1 VIATSAGRFVGGGLA
16 LAAATIVALAI
27 LVLVELDRES
37 RLQLDVIAQIE
48 TAEQLDSLRN
58 ALRALGHAAR
68 IEALTGTA
76 ESRRSVDALSSEI
89 EEGLAT
95 LAARVPAETRFAAF
109 APTAQAA
116 RLAVLNARSI
126 GETRR
131 RHGTEAADAAAREAE
146 RLAAE
151 AGSSLERSLESDSA
165 RINRQAIAQV
175 RKGESLR
182 RYVTWVLGGSI
193 VMLCA
198 LFLLYRGA
206 RRRER
211 AALARVEQMAHFDSV
226 TSLPNRAL
234 LSDRL
239 EQEVARAHRSERP
252 FALVCFDLDGFKA
265 VNDTWGHAAG
275 DRALRLVARRAR
287 EVVRSSDT
295 VGRQGGDEFLALLPE
310 TSLDGA
316 LHVAEKLR
324 DALEKPYPVG
334 PADATMSASLG
345 IALFPAHGSDPKA
358 LLRAADAALYEAKR
372 EGKNRV
378 KVATRAAGAAP
389 GAAPAEEP

>member
-1 VIATSAGRFVGGGLA
+1 VGGGLA

-48 TAEQLDSLRN
+48 AAEQVDNLRN
-58 ALRALGHAAR
+58 DLRALGHAAR
-68 IEALTGTA
+68 IAALTGTA
-76 ESRRSVDALSSEI
+76 ESRRAVDELSARI
-89 EEGLAT
+89 EDGLVA
-95 LAARVPAETRFAAF
+95 LAAQSPRDARFAAF
-109 APTAQAA
+109 EPTAQAA
-116 RLAVLNARSI
+116 RLAILNARSTSD
-126 GETRR
+126 TRR
-131 RHGTEAADAAAREAE
+131 RRGAEAADAAAREAE
-146 RLAAE
+146 RLAQE
-151 AGSSLERSLESDSA
+151 AGSALERALESDAA
-165 RINRQAIAQV
+165 RINRQALSQV

-182 RYVTWVLGGSI
+182 RYVMWVLAGSI

-198 LFLLYRGA
+198 LFVLYRGA

-211 AALARVEQMAHFDSV
+211 AALARIEQMAHFDAV
-226 TSLPNRAL
+226 TALPNRSL

-239 EQEVARAHRSERP
+239 AQEVARAHRSERP
-252 FALVCFDLDGFKA
+252 FALISFDLDGFKA

-275 DRALRLVARRAR
+275 DRALRMVARRAHDA
-287 EVVRSSDT
+287 VRSSDT
-295 VGRQGGDEFLALLPE
+295 VGRQGGDEFLAILPE

-334 PADATMSASLG
+334 PAEATMSASLG
-345 IALFPAHGSDPKA
+345 IALFPAHGSDAEA
-358 LLRAADAALYEAKR
+358 LHRAADAALYEAKR

-378 KVATRAAGAAP
+378 KVASRAADPAN
-389 GAAPAEEP
+389 APAATPERTV